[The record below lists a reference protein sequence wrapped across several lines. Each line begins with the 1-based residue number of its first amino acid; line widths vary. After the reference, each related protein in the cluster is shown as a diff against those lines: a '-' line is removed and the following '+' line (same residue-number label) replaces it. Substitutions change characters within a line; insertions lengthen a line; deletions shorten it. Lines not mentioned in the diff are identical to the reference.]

1 MRLSCLAS
9 LFVCLAVSGCS
20 GNKDAAPPRTDGKIS
35 IKGSNT
41 VGEELGPQLIAE
53 YKKEHPG
60 AEFDLESKAT
70 GYGLAALLAG
80 QCDIAAASR
89 TPIKDE
95 LSLAQSRGVE
105 LNDYVIGSYSVAVVV
120 NSNNPV
126 ADLTVAQVRDLFTG
140 TIKNWK
146 ELGGPDAP
154 VQLYVRDPISGTYL
168 GFRELALDN
177 KPYGAGLKTFTNYSG
192 IVHQFLRTQ
201 TGSVTAAS
209 NSPPRESNPFPFKVL
224 PRLSPQSTKGNILT
238 PAHFAFTQPN
248 QANRL
253 APASLYSS
261 LNPPGAKKF
270 WPKPATS
277 PANSPRVLT
286 QFKSGD

>member
-192 IVHQFLRTQ
+192 IVHAVSEDPNGIGYCSIELAAKGVKPISVQGTAPTIAAINQGKYPYTRTLRFYTAKSSEPAGAREFVQFAQSARGQ
-201 TGSVTAAS
+201 
-209 NSPPRESNPFPFKVL
+209 KVL
-224 PRLSPQSTKGNILT
+224 AETGNVPRQ
-238 PAHFAFTQPN
+238 
-248 QANRL
+248 
-253 APASLYSS
+253 
-261 LNPPGAKKF
+261 
-270 WPKPATS
+270 
-277 PANSPRVLT
+277 
-286 QFKSGD
+286 